1 MPKPRVWIDSFLPSG
16 SSALIVLGLLVANL
30 TFNVL
35 ANASFKVSA
44 FSASWRGF
52 LLWQVVGNL
61 SGFLTV
67 ITLTWLLRYDALHVV
82 FPLTTGLAVVGVQVL
97 AAALFFHETT
107 TPAQWLGTILIVL
120 GILLIGGR

>member
-1 MPKPRVWIDSFLPSG
+1 MPKPRVWIDTFLPSVWNT
-16 SSALIVLGLLVANL
+16 SIVLGLLVANL
-30 TFNVL
+30 AFNVL

-44 FSASWRGF
+44 FSANWRAF
-52 LLWQVVGNL
+52 LFWQVVGNL

-97 AAALFFHETT
+97 AAALFFHEAI
-107 TPAQWLGTILIVL
+107 TPPQWLGTMLIVL
-120 GILLIGGR
+120 GIVLIGGR